1 MTTSTETDQAAP
13 RTIRLS
19 QAMANQLRE
28 AWIDA
33 RRAGDVL
40 LSYQDFADDIIDQG
54 LAADSR
60 RH

>member
-1 MTTSTETDQAAP
+1 MTTDTAQQAP

-19 QAMANQLRE
+19 QGMANQLRE

-33 RRAGDVL
+33 RKSGDVL

-54 LAADSR
+54 LAADNR
-60 RH
+60 RR